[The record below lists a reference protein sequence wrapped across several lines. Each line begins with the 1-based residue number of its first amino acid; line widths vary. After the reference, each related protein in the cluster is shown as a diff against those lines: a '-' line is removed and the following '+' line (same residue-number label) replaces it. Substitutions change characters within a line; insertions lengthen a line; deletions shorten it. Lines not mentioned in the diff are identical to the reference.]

1 MDPETTETETVET
14 GKGLR
19 AKLEEVLAENRELK
33 ADKRQTAFEKAG
45 LATDTGLGKA
55 IFKEYD
61 GELSEDAVREYAKT
75 EYGWEADP
83 DSQHPDA
90 PQIAQEQARLDAVG
104 ETAGSVVAPTQAEIL
119 AKAEAEGDVQTTMAL
134 KGQQVAEMFRPGR

>member
-1 MDPETTETETVET
+1 MDPETTENETVET

-19 AKLEEVLAENRELK
+19 AKLEEALAENRELK
-33 ADKRQTAFEKAG
+33 AEKRVAAFEKAG

-75 EYGWEADP
+75 EYGWEAAP
-83 DSQHPDA
+83 EPTHPDA
-90 PQIAQEQARLDAVG
+90 RQITEEQARLDQAG
-104 ETAGSVVAPTQAEIL
+104 ETAGSVVAPTQEDIL
-119 AKAEAEGDVQTTMAL
+119 AKAEAEGDVNTTMAI
-134 KGQQVAEMFRPGR
+134 KGAQVAEMFRGR